1 MINTRGQV
9 KVLDFGLVKVVGG
22 TMGESDGDKRSSLLS
37 RPGQHAGPPPYMSP
51 EQACGAAVDAR
62 CDLFAVGVILYECLS
77 GRRPFSG
84 DTDEKILAQVCY
96 LHPPPP
102 SQFNLHVPPEL
113 DSAILK
119 ALAKERGA
127 RYQSANDLLGD
138 LRGIYQTLQAQDQAQ
153 TNHLPAN
160 PHTSTLP
167 TFLTT

>member
-1 MINTRGQV
+1 MQYVDGKTLADRIKNKPLDLREALDVGIQIVEALAEAHSHGIVHRDIKPRNVMINTRGQV

-37 RPGQHAGPPPYMSP
+37 RPGQHAGTPPYMSP

-84 DTDEKILAQVCY
+84 DTDEKILAQVRY

-102 SQFNLHVPPEL
+102 SRFKPCVRSKGVMRLH
-113 DSAILK
+113 
-119 ALAKERGA
+119 G
-127 RYQSANDLLGD
+127 
-138 LRGIYQTLQAQDQAQ
+138 
-153 TNHLPAN
+153 
-160 PHTSTLP
+160 
-167 TFLTT
+167 